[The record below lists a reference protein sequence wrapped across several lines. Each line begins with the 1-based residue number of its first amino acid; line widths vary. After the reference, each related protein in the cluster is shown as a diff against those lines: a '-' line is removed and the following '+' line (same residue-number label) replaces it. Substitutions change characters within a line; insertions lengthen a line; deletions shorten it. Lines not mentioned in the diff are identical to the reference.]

1 MTTERVRRL
10 VGPALLIVTV
20 VAGGTLLELTVDVTA
35 EEWTVRAFL
44 VLGLVAVAAYV
55 LLVYLPQRRTER
67 ELESL
72 RRQQSEHRESLRTL
86 LEELRQG
93 DLVESARPARA
104 LPPEV
109 VDSVVAATRSLA
121 AQVQQIQSSSV
132 DVATSASTVHET
144 AAELASGSSEQAAA
158 VVEITATMEELARTA
173 GQIATNAARQAE
185 LAGRSEATGDDGAS
199 ALEQAMAGL
208 EAVRVHMDA
217 IANRS
222 DVLGNRSRQIY
233 RVLDLI
239 KEISHET
246 HILSLNAAI
255 EASAAGEHGER
266 FAVVAEEVRRLA
278 ERSRESVES
287 VRGLLDE
294 FSGAIRS
301 VVVATEEGSKAVDEV
316 LGRSRATSGV
326 IDELRDALAATA
338 QAAREI
344 SLATEEQRTAS
355 NEVVLTLKEVSS
367 VIQRVADGLKQFTGA
382 ADRLNQVALTIQL
395 LTQSFRIDSS
405 HSLKHRAVAWSGRLA
420 DAAGSLEAVEG
431 VLHELLEDS
440 PWVEL
445 LYLVDEHGVMAAFA
459 LNHDL
464 VPDGEAGRTVTVGQ
478 DYSDRPWFLAVARD
492 RRTVVTPL
500 YESLLT
506 GERCF
511 TLATPVE
518 GPGGRVAGV
527 LGADVNVR
535 NWTRI

>member
-1 MTTERVRRL
+1 MTTERIRRL
-10 VGPALLIVTV
+10 VGPTLLIVTV
-20 VAGGTLLELTVDVTA
+20 VAGGTLLELTVDATA

-44 VLGLVAVAAYV
+44 VLGLATVTAYV

-67 ELESL
+67 ELASL
-72 RRQQSEHRESLRTL
+72 RRQQGEHREALRML

-93 DLVESARPARA
+93 DLVESARPAHG
-104 LPPEV
+104 LPLEV
-109 VDSVVAATRSLA
+109 VDSVVAATRALA

-158 VVEITATMEELARTA
+158 VVQITATMEELARTA
-173 GQIATNAARQAE
+173 GQIATNAARQAD
-185 LAGRSEATGDDGAS
+185 LAGRSEASGDDGAS
-199 ALEQAMAGL
+199 ALAQAMAGL
-208 EAVRVHMDA
+208 EAVRLHMDA
-217 IANRS
+217 VANRS

-294 FSGAIRS
+294 FTGAIRS
-301 VVVATEEGSKAVDEV
+301 VAIATEEGSKSADEV

-326 IDELRDALAATA
+326 IDELREALAATA

-367 VIQRVADGLKQFTGA
+367 VIQRVAAGLKQFTGA
-382 ADRLNQVALTIQL
+382 ADRLNQVALNIQL

-405 HSLKHRAVAWSGRLA
+405 HSLKHRAVAWSERLA
-420 DAAGSLEAVEG
+420 DAVGSLEAVEG
-431 VLHELLEDS
+431 VLHELLEDN

-445 LYLVDEHGVMAAFA
+445 LYLVDERGVMASFA
-459 LNHDL
+459 LNHGL
-464 VPDGEAGRTVTVGQ
+464 VPDGEAERAVKLGQ